1 MNGLGRINL
10 RNYVNEQLEFFI
22 EKFKENGWKQ
32 EDIHYVS
39 KDTELQ
45 EWPLGIVFYSEL
57 LEYREDNRREVL
69 TPWIV
74 GELEI
79 ETTEYDKL
87 FEYADFILNE
97 LNQMNISPFHD
108 EDSFRGYFAK
118 SSHKGWTE
126 LKFYINKEYPKGY
139 WENHTL

>member
-10 RNYVNEQLEFFI
+10 RNYIDDQLEFFI

-39 KDTELQ
+39 KNTDLQ

-57 LEYREDNRREVL
+57 LEYTEKKKEVL

-74 GELEI
+74 GRLEV

-97 LNQMNISPFHD
+97 LDQIDIHPFYD
-108 EDSFRGYFAK
+108 EDSFRGYFSK
-118 SSHKGWTE
+118 SNHQGWTK
-126 LKFYINKEYPKGY
+126 LKFYINKEYPDGY